1 MLRSLSIIKTLMLI
15 DKIFEKAAGDGHA
28 WMHCTLGNK
37 YLSQFLNILKTLSN
51 EMEQRKS
58 GYQHFLIFE
67 N

>member
-1 MLRSLSIIKTLMLI
+1 MLI
-15 DKIFEKAAGDGHA
+15 DKIFEKAAGDRHA